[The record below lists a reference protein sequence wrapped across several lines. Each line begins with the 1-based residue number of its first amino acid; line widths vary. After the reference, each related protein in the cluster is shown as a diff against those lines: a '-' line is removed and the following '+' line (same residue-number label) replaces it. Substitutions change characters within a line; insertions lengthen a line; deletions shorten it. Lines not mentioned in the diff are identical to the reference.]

1 MDAGYS
7 DSAPV
12 GTNLTTRVYAHIR
25 SDILSGRYSIG
36 EAVTEL
42 GLAKELHVSRTP
54 VREALRQ
61 LELEELVE
69 ITPNKGAVVTGI
81 TAEDIQDIYE
91 IRSLIEGMA
100 AERAAN
106 EATEEE
112 IGQLTEIVD
121 LARFYLERKNYDQLK
136 TMDGQFHQLLYSM
149 SKSRMLKHILRDLH
163 NYVGRTRGASLKS
176 EGRAQS
182 SLAEHQA
189 VLDAIRCRDGDLAKK
204 CMTRHVNNTAKN
216 VIKHHLQSQQED

>member
-7 DSAPV
+7 DSLPA
-12 GTNLTTRVYAHIR
+12 GTNLTTRVYAQIR

-100 AERAAN
+100 AERAAK
-106 EATEEE
+106 EATDED
-112 IGQLTEIVD
+112 IAKLTEIVD
-121 LARFYLERKNYDQLK
+121 LTRFYLERKNYDQLK

-163 NYVGRTRGASLKS
+163 N
-176 EGRAQS
+176 
-182 SLAEHQA
+182 
-189 VLDAIRCRDGDLAKK
+189 
-204 CMTRHVNNTAKN
+204 
-216 VIKHHLQSQQED
+216 

>member
-7 DSAPV
+7 DSLPA
-12 GTNLTTRVYAHIR
+12 GTNLTTRVYAQIR

-100 AERAAN
+100 AERAAK
-106 EATEEE
+106 EATDED
-112 IGQLTEIVD
+112 IAKLTEI
-121 LARFYLERKNYDQLK
+121 
-136 TMDGQFHQLLYSM
+136 MDGQFHQLLYSM

-182 SLAEHQA
+182 SLEEHQA
-189 VLDAIRCRDGDLAKK
+189 VLDAIRSRDGELAKE

-216 VIKHHLQSQQED
+216 VLKHHLQSQQGE

>member
-1 MDAGYS
+1 M
-7 DSAPV
+7 
-12 GTNLTTRVYAHIR
+12 
-25 SDILSGRYSIG
+25 
-36 EAVTEL
+36 
-42 GLAKELHVSRTP
+42 
-54 VREALRQ
+54 REALRQ

-100 AERAAN
+100 AERAAK
-106 EATEEE
+106 EATDED
-112 IGQLTEIVD
+112 IAKLTEIVD
-121 LARFYLERKNYDQLK
+121 LTRFYLERKNYDQLK

-182 SLAEHQA
+182 SVEEHQA
-189 VLDAIRCRDGDLAKK
+189 VLDAIRSRDGELAKE

-216 VIKHHLQSQQED
+216 VLKHHLQSQQGE